1 MALHRTFITLDEY
14 EKQVVAQ
21 VRQML
26 RKPNGKLLPQ
36 SDVIRAIV
44 RDYWE
49 TLLELRAA
57 KAGPDS
63 DEVSSS

>member
-1 MALHRTFITLDEY
+1 MALNRTFIALDTY
-14 EKQVVAQ
+14 EKQVVEQ
-21 VRQML
+21 IRQML

-49 TLLELRAA
+49 TLLELRA
-57 KAGPDS
+57 KTEPDS
-63 DEVSSS
+63 GEVSSS